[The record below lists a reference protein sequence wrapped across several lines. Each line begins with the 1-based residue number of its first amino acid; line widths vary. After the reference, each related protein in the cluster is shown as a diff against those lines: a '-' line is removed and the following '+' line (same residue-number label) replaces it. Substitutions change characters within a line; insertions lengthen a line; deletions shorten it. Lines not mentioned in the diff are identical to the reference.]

1 MPWNAPNPA
10 PKCPFCE
17 KSVFPAE
24 SYMAADRRPFHK
36 QCVKCFD
43 CTKSLVPATIN
54 EHQGSL
60 YCHFCYS
67 NKFMP
72 QDDNIPE
79 RMAMQVLPVGGIYTA
94 MEEEKRRAEEERIR
108 KDMEEAAKRSGCCP
122 SCGNITVGNDFVEL
136 SKDLRV
142 HKYCLKCA
150 GCSKPAEDDLPML
163 LGPRDTE
170 NFFGEEELD
179 PYCKFCFAK
188 KFKVSAMN
196 IADIVNLDATGP
208 SPKSL

>member
-43 CTKSLVPATIN
+43 CTKNLVPATIN
-54 EHQGSL
+54 EHQGAL

-72 QDDNIPE
+72 QVRDGRCFCYKKENDNWSSILGITNNSLIE
-79 RMAMQVLPVGGIYTA
+79 GSLLYLKLDILVGFSVILIKLIKA
-94 MEEEKRRAEEERIR
+94 
-108 KDMEEAAKRSGCCP
+108 
-122 SCGNITVGNDFVEL
+122 NL
-136 SKDLRV
+136 
-142 HKYCLKCA
+142 
-150 GCSKPAEDDLPML
+150 
-163 LGPRDTE
+163 
-170 NFFGEEELD
+170 
-179 PYCKFCFAK
+179 
-188 KFKVSAMN
+188 
-196 IADIVNLDATGP
+196 NLD
-208 SPKSL
+208 K